1 MTVDKSHSIGIW
13 SGIISGLTYGIY
25 TTLVMVAGYY
35 EPLATAVG
43 LLAAPYV
50 CSGLNDLFAGI
61 WLSIYNIK
69 RGRMAEVWQCLKTR
83 PGQMIVLGSLLG

>member
-1 MTVDKSHSIGIW
+1 MTTTDKTHSIGIW

-35 EPLATAVG
+35 EPLTLAVG

-61 WLSIYNIK
+61 WKILLRAVQIIDVCLVMLQREADSIKAIY
-69 RGRMAEVWQCLKTR
+69 V
-83 PGQMIVLGSLLG
+83 IV

>member
-35 EPLATAVG
+35 EPLVTAAG

-61 WLSIYNIK
+61 LLSIYNII
-69 RGRMAEVWQCLKTR
+69 RYNITR
-83 PGQMIVLGSLLG
+83 PQNAERRFGNRNGC

>member
-1 MTVDKSHSIGIW
+1 MTTTDKTHSIGIW

-35 EPLATAVG
+35 EPLTLAVG

-50 CSGLNDLFAGI
+50 CSGLMIYLQEFGFP
-61 WLSIYNIK
+61 SITQREEN
-69 RGRMAEVWQCLKTR
+69 WQR
-83 PGQMIVLGSLLG
+83 YGSA